1 MFDPKVKVYKPNE
14 HNHNLSYT
22 SKLTLN
28 FGRAKVAL
36 CKHFFAG
43 EEVPRLSKEH
53 LLKLQPL
60 LAPVFEKYDVRF
72 DSFVVPEDV
81 HWKDVLDFYKIGNAA
96 KKLPSPSVAPY
107 QLYMMALIDV
117 FFNRGISPNVLNPWN
132 ESLIDDFNLPTFPER
147 LDAMRK
153 WAADSSSLIEFL
165 ENNLLPE
172 DLEGEVTS
180 DMLDIP
186 FGQITDVTVLS
197 KLPLYIPWLPA
208 NYLEHTLR
216 VMLIRGL
223 FIEYVFGHLKF
234 TDVFGY
240 SRLDIVEGWNNK
252 AWHVKMHQNAKDV
265 NLIPFLS
272 YQSLWREYYRN
283 GWVDDNEN
291 SIFVGDSPYLPDDVD
306 VYDLISNFCNVDV
319 DGKPYG
325 VSNVLLT
332 KVEDPGGNLVYMIP
346 SVFGWHRWG
355 YLNDDEDTVSSWYE
369 TIVNYWLN
377 NDIDDSVI
385 YAVNICRNVVGSFD
399 VNFVNDYF
407 TSASITSQGSA
418 AVKIPL
424 TSQVFVNAAV
434 NTPIDQDF
442 INSDGVPVAYS
453 TNKPWSIVN
462 NGTIPDLRLA
472 NVMQMIEEKSAMASG
487 NRKYEFYKLFF
498 GHIIS
503 DSRLHRPEFLGRQKN
518 YVSISEVTQTGF
530 SEEGKPLG
538 DYAGKGSSVDSS
550 FLTKV
555 KFDEPSWLMVIVSV
569 LPRQSYFQGFPVE
582 MVKTDPYDFLIPD
595 LQHTGMRSIDSSE
608 LFVDDSDD
616 EVNAAFGFTDMYNEY
631 RCSLDEIHGEFRD
644 TMSYWLSNRR
654 FVQTPRLNSDFIR
667 CNSNDSE
674 LYKPFAVTDGFTS
687 HIVMIIHWNIES
699 IRPLDLYPSYSL

>member
-1 MFDPKVKVYKPNE
+1 MFDPKIKVYKPNE
-14 HNHNLSYT
+14 HNHNLSFT

-43 EEVPRLSKEH
+43 EEVPKLTKEH

-72 DSFVVPEDV
+72 DSFVIPEDV

-96 KKLPSPSVAPY
+96 KKLPSPSIAPY
-107 QLYMMALIDV
+107 QLYMMCLIDV
-117 FFNRGISPNVLNPWN
+117 FFNRGISSNVLNPWN
-132 ESLIDDFNLPTFPER
+132 DTLIDDFNLPTFSER
-147 LDAMRK
+147 LDEIRK
-153 WAADSSSLIEFL
+153 WASSDSAVLTFL
-165 ENNLLPE
+165 NTYLLPE
-172 DLEGEVTS
+172 DYPQIEAS
-180 DMLDIP
+180 LDIP
-186 FGQITDVTVLS
+186 FELVTDADILS
-197 KLPLYIPWLPA
+197 LPFYIPWAPV
-208 NYLEHTLR
+208 NFGKHSIRTM
-216 VMLIRGL
+216 VIRGL
-223 FIEYVFGHLKF
+223 FIEYVFGHVQFINVLGAK
-234 TDVFGY
+234 
-240 SRLDIVEGWNNK
+240 RLVVVDGWNDNS
-252 AWHVKMHQNAKDV
+252 WYVKMHTVAKDV

-283 GWVDDNEN
+283 GWVDENEN
-291 SIFVGDSPYLPDDVD
+291 SFYVGNSPYLPDDVD
-306 VYDLISNFCNVDV
+306 VYELMSLCSVDNHSIPTGIKNPLLVEVDDPDSN
-319 DGKPYG
+319 PI
-325 VSNVLLT
+325 
-332 KVEDPGGNLVYMIP
+332 NLIP
-346 SVFGWHRWG
+346 SVFGWHKWG
-355 YLNDDEDTVSSWYE
+355 YYNESENLCTPWLAHLIAFHTNSAVPDEVYE
-369 TIVNYWLN
+369 AAT
-377 NDIDDSVI
+377 
-385 YAVNICRNVVGSFD
+385 ICRNIVGVFD
-399 VNFVNDYF
+399 VNYVNDYF

-418 AVKIPL
+418 AVKIPI
-424 TSQVFVNAAV
+424 TSQVFVKAAV
-434 NTPIDQDF
+434 NSTIGSDYV
-442 INSDGVPVAYS
+442 NSDGVPVAS
-453 TNKPWSIVN
+453 VSGKPWDIIN

-503 DSRLHRPEFLGRQKN
+503 DSRLHRPEFIGRQKN
-518 YVSISEVTQTGF
+518 YVSISEVTQTGM

-550 FLTKV
+550 FLAKV

-608 LFVDDSDD
+608 LFVSDGDDAVDG
-616 EVNAAFGFTDMYNEY
+616 AFGFTDMYNEY

-644 TMSYWLSNRR
+644 SMSYWLSNRR
-654 FVQTPRLNSDFIR
+654 FVQTPRLNPDFIR
-667 CNSNDSE
+667 CNSNDEE